1 MTDLIKKTQKK
12 PLKSKTPKVYKNKKL
27 NNANFGTYNLNDYQ
41 VFLLMISKIG
51 GVDEVGKYLQPDGLQ
66 REHTLTAKEFS
77 AAFGIDLTGAYKV
90 LQKAGQK
97 MANTAIRLE
106 KPELFEIW
114 DIPVCVSKY
123 NYREGSLTVKFTEDI
138 MPYLAQVKKKFVL
151 YNLKEVSNFGSLHTT
166 RLYEL
171 IQEFKDTGVVI
182 KSVEQLRDVFAV
194 GDKYSNYKD
203 FKKYTFNHA
212 VEEINSQYE
221 INLTFNEIKEGRKV
235 VAIEFTFKPTFTIKG
250 INPKTGKAH
259 NIYIKPK
266 LKQKPKEQEQPETEA
281 HPDQQQLDF

>member
-1 MTDLIKKTQKK
+1 MTDLIKKTSKK

-27 NNANFGTYNLNDYQ
+27 NNANFGSYTLNDYQ
-41 VFLLMISKIG
+41 VFLLLISKIG
-51 GVDEVGKYLQPDGLQ
+51 GVDEVGKYLQPDQLQ
-66 REHTLTAKEFS
+66 REHTITAKDFATQFNLELES
-77 AAFGIDLTGAYKV
+77 VYTTLK
-90 LQKAGQK
+90 KAGQK

-123 NYREGSLTVKFTEDI
+123 NYKEGSLTVKFTEDI

-151 YNLKEVSNFGSLHTT
+151 YNLKELANFGSLYTT

-171 IQEFKDTGVVI
+171 IQEFKDTGVII
-182 KSVEQLRDVFAV
+182 KSVEQLRELFAV
-194 GDKYSNYKD
+194 DKKYSVYKD
-203 FKKYTFNHA
+203 FKLRTFNHA

-221 INLTFNEIKEGRKV
+221 INLKFKEIKDGRKV
-235 VAIEFTFKPTFTIKG
+235 VAIEFTFKPTYTIKG
-250 INPKTGKAH
+250 VNPKTGKDH

-266 LKQKPKEQEQPETEA
+266 LKQKPKEQEQTEIEV